1 MSNIWII
8 ITGILVAICSGSL
21 GCYLVL
27 QKRAMLADAI
37 SHAVLPG
44 IVIAYLLSGDRSPYL
59 MLIAASI
66 SGLVATFLVD
76 WLEKKVGLQADSS
89 IGVTYTWMFAVGII
103 LLAYFAGQTDLDQEC
118 VLFGELIYVPLHKT
132 EIFGFK
138 IPIATTRLSIL
149 MLVIIGFLIACGRS
163 LQLYSFDSAF
173 AAFKGLSTTL
183 LHYTFLG
190 LISTTTVFSFESVGV
205 ILVIALLVIP
215 PISAKLWASSV
226 NKMILISV
234 IYSIASVLIGF
245 ALAYYLDNTLSATIT
260 LSSAALFILSFI
272 VKQILVRK
280 KIEQNF
286 STASIS
292 HEGRV

>member
-1 MSNIWII
+1 MSNVWII
-8 ITGILVAICSGSL
+8 ITGILVALCTGTLGS
-21 GCYLVL
+21 YLVL

-59 MLIAASI
+59 MLIAASL
-66 SGLVATFLVD
+66 SGLLATFLVD
-76 WLEKKVGLQADSS
+76 WLEKKVGLHADSS

-103 LLAYFAGQTDLDQEC
+103 LLSYFAGQTDLDQEC
-118 VLFGELIYVPLHKT
+118 VLFGELIYVPLHKI
-132 EIFGFK
+132 EVLGFK

-149 MLVIIGFLIACGRS
+149 LLLIIGFLIACGRS

-173 AAFKGLSTTL
+173 ATFKGLSTTL
-183 LHYTFLG
+183 LHYSFLG

-215 PISAKLWASSV
+215 PISAKLWANTINS
-226 NKMILISV
+226 MILISA
-234 IYSIASVLIGF
+234 IYSTLSVGIGF
-245 ALAYYLDNTLSATIT
+245 AIAYYFDNTLSATIT
-260 LSSAALFILSFI
+260 LSSAALFIVSFAL
-272 VKQILVRK
+272 KQIFIRK

-286 STASIS
+286 SSIRES
-292 HEGRV
+292 HKVRV